1 MCQLSYSIIAS
12 ILLAVVEYLF
22 VFFYGQFRGY
32 LSPRLSHVGVNLVE
46 KIPSCVTS
54 KRILNVFE
62 MRVQAKYE
70 SHCVNPQH
78 AHSFATLPVSK
89 A

>member
-46 KIPSCVTS
+46 KHQKKEVVRET
-54 KRILNVFE
+54 
-62 MRVQAKYE
+62 
-70 SHCVNPQH
+70 
-78 AHSFATLPVSK
+78 HSITHKHTQNIEKQLQMM
-89 A
+89 